1 MSRPPNVHLTQC
13 VDSIILCV
21 LPPAVAEV
29 WDSLGAPRLSVLS
42 GLGDGSGRDG
52 LLSNAGHQPL

>member
-1 MSRPPNVHLTQC
+1 MLKLRADAV
-13 VDSIILCV
+13 LCLF

-29 WDSLGAPRLSVLS
+29 GDSPGAPGVPLLS

-52 LLSNAGHQPL
+52 LVADAGHQPV